1 MTGWSKIVLFYPIFG
16 HFEGR
21 QSGFGII
28 IGVMRIAI
36 FGAGSVGGYF
46 GGRLAQAGE
55 DVVFIARS
63 EHLRAIQSQGLRV
76 DSPKGDFV
84 IQPANASDDPAEV
97 GAVDVVILGVKAWQ
111 VVEAARRMRPMLKE
125 GACVVPL
132 QNGVDAPFQLA
143 KELGIEYVLGGLCRI
158 AAMVVAPG
166 HIRHIGIEPYIA
178 FGELDNQPSQRCE
191 RLREAFERA
200 GVWAEIPQ
208 DIHAAMWQKF
218 VFIAAISGVGAVTR
232 QPIGVIRKIPETRR
246 LLVEALQEIVAVA
259 EARGVRLPPALVE
272 KTLADIDR
280 LPAGTTASMQRDI
293 IEGRPSELEAQNG
306 AVVRLGAE
314 LGVPTPVHA
323 FIYAS
328 LLPQEKMARGDLDQN

>member
-1 MTGWSKIVLFYPIFG
+1 
-16 HFEGR
+16 
-21 QSGFGII
+21 
-28 IGVMRIAI
+28 MRIAV

-55 DVVFIARS
+55 EVIFIARS
-63 EHLRAIQSQGLRV
+63 EHLKAIQSQGLRV

-84 IQPANASDDPAEV
+84 IHPANATSNPAEV

-111 VVEAARRMRPMLKE
+111 VPEAARQMAPLLRE

-143 KELGIEYVLGGLCRI
+143 EVLGAEYVLGGLCRI
-158 AAMVVAPG
+158 SAMVVAPG
-166 HIRHIGIEPYIA
+166 HIRHVGIEPYIA

-191 RLREAFERA
+191 RLRQAFERA
-200 GVWAEIPQ
+200 GVWVEVPE

-232 QPIGVIRKIPETRR
+232 QPIGVVRAIPETRR
-246 LLVEALQEIVAVA
+246 LLIEAMQESVAVA
-259 EARGVRLPPALVE
+259 RARGVRLPADLVE

-280 LPAGTTASMQRDI
+280 LPPGATASMQRDI

-306 AVVRLGAE
+306 ALARLGVE
-314 LGVPTPVHA
+314 SGVPTPVHA
-323 FIYAS
+323 FLYAA
-328 LLPQEKMARGDLDQN
+328 LLPQEKQARGELEQS